1 MKPTNNDAQVEIAER
16 LQMKLLKRFEQLIDD
31 GELTSTDA
39 ATLARL
45 LMANG
50 WSIDPTKIPQG
61 IKDKITKHI
70 DLEDYADL
78 KVM

>member
-1 MKPTNNDAQVEIAER
+1 MSKDAQVEIAER
-16 LQMKLLKRFEQLIDD
+16 LQVKLLKRFESLIDSN
-31 GELTSTDA
+31 ELTSTDA

-70 DLEDYADL
+70 DLNDYAEL
-78 KVM
+78 KVVL

>member
-1 MKPTNNDAQVEIAER
+1 MSDINEQVQIAER
-16 LQMKLLKRFEQLIDD
+16 LQLKLLQHLESLLDS
-31 GELTSTDA
+31 GEITSTDV

-70 DLEDYADL
+70 DLADYSDL